1 MKTARNSHGVAIV
14 FRLFTLSLLGLL
26 SACALASH
34 EIPRFG
40 INGRYQQGKDQFL
53 RGRGG
58 NMDKAIAGLES
69 VVTEDPAYRDSLTL
83 LARAYYKRQRYKDAF
98 LILQRALALNK
109 DDEIAWLVLG
119 LTQLH
124 LGQNESGME
133 SLKGGIT
140 LLARSSKAGYR
151 GYEDWDTK
159 GNVSVAL
166 RRIAFL
172 AMKGSDEKQD
182 LIQATERLLAR
193 IDDEE
198 NFQIVDGRIQER
210 RDQGGG
216 SDN

>member
-1 MKTARNSHGVAIV
+1 MNTTRNSHYVAIV
-14 FRLFTLSLLGLL
+14 FRFFALSLLGLL

-34 EIPRFG
+34 DIPRFG
-40 INGRYQQGKDQFL
+40 IGARYQQGKDQFL

-83 LARAYYKRQRYKDAF
+83 LARAYYNRQRYEEAF
-98 LILQRALALNK
+98 LILQRALAVSK
-109 DDEIAWLVLG
+109 EDEIAWLVLG

-124 LGQNESGME
+124 LGQNESAIE

-151 GYEDWDTK
+151 GYEDWDSA
-159 GNVSVAL
+159 GNVRVAL
-166 RRIAFL
+166 RRAVLF
-172 AMKGSDEKQD
+172 ATKGLDEKQD

-198 NFQIVDGRIQER
+198 NFQIVDSRIQER
-210 RDQGGG
+210 SDQEG

>member
-1 MKTARNSHGVAIV
+1 MAMNWRCLRILCRFFACSFLA
-14 FRLFTLSLLGLL
+14 LL

-69 VVTEDPAYRDSLTL
+69 VVTEDPAYKDSLTL

-98 LILQRALALNK
+98 SILQRALALNK
-109 DDEIAWLVLG
+109 DDEVAWLVLG

-124 LGQNESGME
+124 LGQNESGMQ

-140 LLARSSKAGYR
+140 LLARSSTAEYWNAETR
-151 GYEDWDTK
+151 EEEAISSALM
-159 GNVSVAL
+159 VLL
-166 RRIAFL
+166 RRHHRRSA
-172 AMKGSDEKQD
+172 AVPVARRVAQD
-182 LIQATERLLAR
+182 RSLL
-193 IDDEE
+193 
-198 NFQIVDGRIQER
+198 QISR
-210 RDQGGG
+210 
-216 SDN
+216 

>member
-1 MKTARNSHGVAIV
+1 MNTARNSQCVAIV
-14 FRLFTLSLLGLL
+14 FRLFALSLLALL
-26 SACALASH
+26 SACALGSH
-34 EIPRFG
+34 DIPRFG
-40 INGRYQQGKDQFL
+40 IGGRYQQGKDQFL

-69 VVTEDPAYRDSLTL
+69 VVTEDPAYKDSLTL
-83 LARAYYKRQRYKDAF
+83 LARAYYNRQRYKDAF
-98 LILQRALALNK
+98 LILQRALAVNK
-109 DDEIAWLVLG
+109 EDEIAWLVLG

-124 LGQNESGME
+124 LGQDESGME

-140 LLARSSKAGYR
+140 LLARSAKTGYR

-159 GNVSVAL
+159 GNVRVAL
-166 RRIAFL
+166 RRIVLL

-198 NFQIVDGRIQER
+198 NFQIVDSRIQER
-210 RDQGGG
+210 RDQGG
-216 SDN
+216 SDK